1 VYATIVSWTNK
12 LPSAIAGVQNLLWGT
27 TAYSCCCAEIYPK
40 KLYAKTILST
50 TSVSG
55 NGIA

>member
-12 LPSAIAGVQNLLWGT
+12 LPSAIAGVRNLLLGT

-40 KLYAKTILST
+40 KLDAKTILST
-50 TSVSG
+50 TSLFA